1 MISCDKFSQ
10 PIRFLDSKNMDSALQ
25 WATELFCADIEVSF
39 RSKSVNLPLLFK
51 EYRTDFGKT
60 NKEVLSWVVMFL
72 PDDKEE
78 KVRQLLATV
87 PEEAITLNFRYEF
100 LAK

>member
-100 LAK
+100 LA